1 MYKGRNLRPP
11 RNNKKGAAL
20 NWKLILQLSLFGL
33 AMGLATVFFISSKI
47 EPLFWLAIFLF
58 SAYVIA
64 RACPTPAS
72 RFLHGL
78 LLGLANCVW
87 IVAAHVIFAT
97 RYLATHAQEA
107 AMMQSSPL
115 SPRLALVFFGALAGI
130 GAGVVIG
137 LLALLAGLMVKPAA
151 PASA

>member
-1 MYKGRNLRPP
+1 M
-11 RNNKKGAAL
+11 